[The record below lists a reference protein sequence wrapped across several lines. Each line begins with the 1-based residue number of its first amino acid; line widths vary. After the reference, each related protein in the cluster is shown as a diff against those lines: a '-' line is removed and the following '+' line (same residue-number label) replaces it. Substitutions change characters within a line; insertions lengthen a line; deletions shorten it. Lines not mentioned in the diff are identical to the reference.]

1 MNLFHFF
8 AIYVTQKQISGWF
21 IFKLQFIVQF
31 TIGNVGEAFR
41 LPAVKR
47 YECAGK
53 WGEFVTVHCRDYN
66 GISKRSDKLKFVTFP
81 TFYAAVRNIPR
92 A

>member
-1 MNLFHFF
+1 M
-8 AIYVTQKQISGWF
+8 
-21 IFKLQFIVQF
+21 QFVAQF

-53 WGEFVTVHCRDYN
+53 WGEFVTVHCRDGKPVPYN
-66 GISKRSDKLKFVTFP
+66 GISKRSDKLKFDFLPENFKKTVNLMQKVLDFCL
-81 TFYAAVRNIPR
+81 FRC
-92 A
+92 